1 MNKWIIRLLGCFLF
15 GICSLQISKAQF
27 IPDRFTNR
35 RMNLMND
42 ATSVGWNPALL
53 GLVSRTDAVLV
64 IPYDRSFQST
74 RMIGG
79 FISSDGVSI
88 GFTSGRDSTI
98 DQSSEPFSFYGGMG
112 VKIPNYNGWIG
123 ASFRYSEFGGRTV
136 RYMGS
141 LMYNPIPKFY
151 LSLGMTNMY
160 SVDTKN
166 HVYSLTGSYSPLDWI
181 TLHGR
186 LQFCPDSAILYN
198 KAYASELGIS
208 TSFNHKQI
216 VASFSTIP
224 EARQARFGLEI
235 AFDVLSLGLLNEAS
249 TINSP
254 DRRFSGG
261 NALLRINHDSLWSV
275 NHYREPTPPIPACKI
290 DQSCC
295 EMNVHDIHHC
305 IKNPCENCPKLKSSC
320 LAGRIICCKSV
331 KHCQHCTCLCCPGC
345 SNCSGCSGSPSQII
359 INNGTGSGNGNGS
372 GGSGGGGESGSGK
385 STPAPA
391 PSKPVE
397 PSEEPAVIEP
407 EAAPMPAEP
416 SEPPFPEVSDKQS
429 SSKLFS
435 LKSVFFDS
443 AKWDLRPESTEEL
456 TRLYEYLE
464 ENPDL
469 SIQINAHT
477 DNVGSNKANQKLS
490 QQRSQSVVEFLIEMG
505 IDSSRLEAKGFGEE
519 YPIAPNDSDEGRQE
533 NRRVEFMTKNI

>member
-15 GICSLQISKAQF
+15 SIFSLQISKAQF

-53 GLVSRTDAVLV
+53 GLVNRTDAVLV

-79 FISSDGVSI
+79 FISSDGVSV

-98 DQSSEPFSFYGGMG
+98 DQPSEPFSFYGGMG
-112 VKIPNYNGWIG
+112 VKIPKYNGWIG

-151 LSLGMTNMY
+151 LSLGITNMY

-166 HVYSLTGSYSPLDWI
+166 HVYSLTSSYSPLDWI

-208 TSFNHKQI
+208 TSFNNKQI

-235 AFDVLSLGLLNEAS
+235 AFDVLSLGSLNEAS
-249 TINSP
+249 TVNSP

-261 NALLRINHDSLWSV
+261 NVLLRINHDSLWSV

-290 DQSCC
+290 DKSCC

-320 LAGRIICCKSV
+320 LAGRPACCQSV
-331 KHCQHCTCLCCPGC
+331 KHCQHCICLCCPGC
-345 SNCSGCSGSPSQII
+345 SSCSGCSCSPSQII
-359 INNGTGSGNGNGS
+359 INNGSGNGS
-372 GGSGGGGESGSGK
+372 GGSGGGGASGSGK

-391 PSKPVE
+391 PSKPAE
-397 PSEEPAVIEP
+397 PSEEPAVIEKP
-407 EAAPMPAEP
+407 EPAPIPEEP

>member
-1 MNKWIIRLLGCFLF
+1 MNKWIIKLLGCFLF
-15 GICSLQISKAQF
+15 SIFSLQISKAQF

-53 GLVSRTDAVLV
+53 GLVTRTDAVLV

-79 FISSDGVSI
+79 FISSDGVSV

-98 DQSSEPFSFYGGMG
+98 DQPSEPFSFYGGMG
-112 VKIPNYNGWIG
+112 VKIPKYNGWIG

-151 LSLGMTNMY
+151 LSLGITNMY

-166 HVYSLTGSYSPLDWI
+166 HVYSLTSSYSPLDWI

-208 TSFNHKQI
+208 TSFNNKQI

-235 AFDVLSLGLLNEAS
+235 AFDVLSLGSLNEAS
-249 TINSP
+249 TVNSP

-261 NALLRINHDSLWSV
+261 NVLLRINHDSLWSV

-290 DQSCC
+290 DKSCC

-320 LAGRIICCKSV
+320 LAGRPACCQSV
-331 KHCQHCTCLCCPGC
+331 KHCQHCICLCCPGC
-345 SNCSGCSGSPSQII
+345 SSCSGCSCSPSQII
-359 INNGTGSGNGNGS
+359 INNGSGNGNGS
-372 GGSGGGGESGSGK
+372 GGSGGGGASGSGK

-391 PSKPVE
+391 PSKPAE
-397 PSEEPAVIEP
+397 PSEEPAPIP
-407 EAAPMPAEP
+407 EEP

>member
-1 MNKWIIRLLGCFLF
+1 MNKWIIKLLGCFLF
-15 GICSLQISKAQF
+15 SIFSLQISKAQF

-53 GLVSRTDAVLV
+53 GLVTRTDAVLV

-79 FISSDGVSI
+79 FISSDGVSV

-98 DQSSEPFSFYGGMG
+98 DQPSEPFSFYGGMG
-112 VKIPNYNGWIG
+112 VKIPKYNGWIG

-151 LSLGMTNMY
+151 LSLGITNMY

-166 HVYSLTGSYSPLDWI
+166 HVYSLTSSYSPLDWI

-208 TSFNHKQI
+208 TSFNNKQI

-235 AFDVLSLGLLNEAS
+235 AFDVLSLGSLNEAS
-249 TINSP
+249 TVNSP

-261 NALLRINHDSLWSV
+261 NVLLRINHDSLWSV

-290 DQSCC
+290 DKSCC

-320 LAGRIICCKSV
+320 LAGRPACCQSV
-331 KHCQHCTCLCCPGC
+331 KHCQHCICLCCPGC
-345 SNCSGCSGSPSQII
+345 SSCSGCSCSPSQII
-359 INNGTGSGNGNGS
+359 INNGSGNGS
-372 GGSGGGGESGSGK
+372 GGSGGGGASGSGK

-391 PSKPVE
+391 PSKPAE
-397 PSEEPAVIEP
+397 PSEEPAVIEKP
-407 EAAPMPAEP
+407 EPAPIPEEP

>member
-15 GICSLQISKAQF
+15 SIFSLQISKAQF

-53 GLVSRTDAVLV
+53 GLVTRTDAVLV

-79 FISSDGVSI
+79 FISSDGVSV

-98 DQSSEPFSFYGGMG
+98 DQPSEPFSFYGGMG
-112 VKIPNYNGWIG
+112 VKIPKYNGWIG

-151 LSLGMTNMY
+151 LSLDITNMY

-166 HVYSLTGSYSPLDWI
+166 HVYSLTSSYSPLDWI

-208 TSFNHKQI
+208 TSFNNKQI

-235 AFDVLSLGLLNEAS
+235 AFDVLSLGSLNEAS
-249 TINSP
+249 TVNSP

-261 NALLRINHDSLWSV
+261 NVLLRINHDSLWSV

-290 DQSCC
+290 DKSCC

-320 LAGRIICCKSV
+320 LAGRPACCQSV
-331 KHCQHCTCLCCPGC
+331 KHCQHCICLCCPGC
-345 SNCSGCSGSPSQII
+345 SSCSGCSCSPSQII
-359 INNGTGSGNGNGS
+359 INNGSGNGS
-372 GGSGGGGESGSGK
+372 GGSGSGGASGSGK

-391 PSKPVE
+391 PSKPAE
-397 PSEEPAVIEP
+397 PSEEPAVIEKP
-407 EAAPMPAEP
+407 EPAPIPEEP

-443 AKWDLRPESTEEL
+443 AKWDLRPESNEEL

>member
-1 MNKWIIRLLGCFLF
+1 
-15 GICSLQISKAQF
+15 
-27 IPDRFTNR
+27 
-35 RMNLMND
+35 MNLMND

-53 GLVSRTDAVLV
+53 GLVTRTDAVLV

-79 FISSDGVSI
+79 FISSDGVSV

-98 DQSSEPFSFYGGMG
+98 DQPSEPFSFYGGMG
-112 VKIPNYNGWIG
+112 VKIPKYTGWIG

-166 HVYSLTGSYSPLDWI
+166 HVYSLTSSYSPLDWI

-198 KAYASELGIS
+198 KSYASELGIS
-208 TSFNHKQI
+208 TSFNNKQI

-235 AFDVLSLGLLNEAS
+235 AFDVLSIGSLNEAS
-249 TINSP
+249 TVNSP

-261 NALLRINHDSLWSV
+261 NVLLRINHDSLWSV
-275 NHYREPTPPIPACKI
+275 NHYREPAPPIPACKI
-290 DQSCC
+290 DKSCC
-295 EMNVHDIHHC
+295 EMNIQDIHHC

-320 LAGRIICCKSV
+320 LAGRPSCCKSV

-345 SNCSGCSGSPSQII
+345 ANCSGCSGSPSQII
-359 INNGTGSGNGNGS
+359 INNGSGSGNGNGS
-372 GGSGGGGESGSGK
+372 GGSGGVESSSGK
-385 STPAPA
+385 PKPAPA
-391 PSKPVE
+391 PVE
-397 PSEEPAVIEP
+397 PKEEPADTEKTEP
-407 EAAPMPAEP
+407 APIPEEP
-416 SEPPFPEVSDKQS
+416 SEPPFPEVTDVQS

-477 DNVGSNKANQKLS
+477 DNVGSNKANQILS
-490 QQRSQSVVEFLIEMG
+490 QKRAQSVVEFLIEMG

>member
-53 GLVSRTDAVLV
+53 GLVTRTDAVLV

-112 VKIPNYNGWIG
+112 VKIPKYNGWIG

-198 KAYASELGIS
+198 KTYASELGIS

-235 AFDVLSLGLLNEAS
+235 AFDVLSLGSLNEAS
-249 TINSP
+249 TVNSP

-261 NALLRINHDSLWSV
+261 NVLLRINHDSLWSV
-275 NHYREPTPPIPACKI
+275 NHYREPNPPIPACKI

-305 IKNPCENCPKLKSSC
+305 IKNPCENCPKLQTSC

-345 SNCSGCSGSPSQII
+345 SNCSGSPSQII

-372 GGSGGGGESGSGK
+372 GGTGGGESGSGK
-385 STPAPA
+385 PTPTPTPA

-397 PSEEPAVIEP
+397 PTEEPSEP
-407 EAAPMPAEP
+407 EKPEPAPIPEEP

-490 QQRSQSVVEFLIEMG
+490 QQRSQSVVDFLIEMG

>member
-15 GICSLQISKAQF
+15 SIFSLQISKAQF

-53 GLVSRTDAVLV
+53 GLVTRTDAVLV

-79 FISSDGVSI
+79 FISSDGVSV

-98 DQSSEPFSFYGGMG
+98 DQPSEPFSFYGGMG
-112 VKIPNYNGWIG
+112 VKIPKYNGWIG

-151 LSLGMTNMY
+151 LSLGITNMY

-166 HVYSLTGSYSPLDWI
+166 HVYSLTSSYSPLDWI

-208 TSFNHKQI
+208 TSFNNKQI

-235 AFDVLSLGLLNEAS
+235 AFDVLSLGSLNEAS
-249 TINSP
+249 TVNSP

-261 NALLRINHDSLWSV
+261 NVLLRINHDSLWSV

-290 DQSCC
+290 DKSCC

-305 IKNPCENCPKLKSSC
+305 IKNPCDNCPKLKSPC
-320 LAGRIICCKSV
+320 LAGRPACCQSV
-331 KHCQHCTCLCCPGC
+331 KHCQHCICLCCPGC
-345 SNCSGCSGSPSQII
+345 SSCSGCSCSPSQII
-359 INNGTGSGNGNGS
+359 INNGSGNGS
-372 GGSGGGGESGSGK
+372 GGSGGGGASGSGK

-391 PSKPVE
+391 PSKPAE
-397 PSEEPAVIEP
+397 PSEEPAVIEKP
-407 EAAPMPAEP
+407 EPAPIPEEP

>member
-1 MNKWIIRLLGCFLF
+1 M
-15 GICSLQISKAQF
+15 
-27 IPDRFTNR
+27 
-35 RMNLMND
+35 
-42 ATSVGWNPALL
+42 
-53 GLVSRTDAVLV
+53 
-64 IPYDRSFQST
+64 
-74 RMIGG
+74 
-79 FISSDGVSI
+79 
-88 GFTSGRDSTI
+88 
-98 DQSSEPFSFYGGMG
+98 
-112 VKIPNYNGWIG
+112 
-123 ASFRYSEFGGRTV
+123 
-136 RYMGS
+136 
-141 LMYNPIPKFY
+141 
-151 LSLGMTNMY
+151 
-160 SVDTKN
+160 
-166 HVYSLTGSYSPLDWI
+166 
-181 TLHGR
+181 
-186 LQFCPDSAILYN
+186 QFCPDSAILYN

-208 TSFNHKQI
+208 TSFNNKQI

-235 AFDVLSLGLLNEAS
+235 AFDVLSLGSLNEAS
-249 TINSP
+249 TVNSP

-261 NALLRINHDSLWSV
+261 NVLLRINHDSLWSV

-295 EMNVHDIHHC
+295 EMNAHDIHHC

-345 SNCSGCSGSPSQII
+345 SNCSGCSGSPSQNSISKD
-359 INNGTGSGNGNGS
+359 TGSGS
-372 GGSGGGGESGSGK
+372 RSGGGGESGSGT

-391 PSKPVE
+391 PIKPVE

-407 EAAPMPAEP
+407 EDAPIPEEP
-416 SEPPFPEVSDKQS
+416 SEPLFPEVSDEIS

>member
-15 GICSLQISKAQF
+15 SIFSLQISKAQF

-53 GLVSRTDAVLV
+53 GLVTRTDAVLV

-79 FISSDGVSI
+79 FISSDGVSV

-98 DQSSEPFSFYGGMG
+98 DQPSEPFSFYGGMG
-112 VKIPNYNGWIG
+112 VKIPKYNGWIG

-151 LSLGMTNMY
+151 LSLGITNMY

-166 HVYSLTGSYSPLDWI
+166 HVYSLTSSYSPLDWI

-208 TSFNHKQI
+208 TSFNNKQI

-235 AFDVLSLGLLNEAS
+235 AFDVLSLGSLNEAS
-249 TINSP
+249 TVNSP

-261 NALLRINHDSLWSV
+261 NVLLRINHDSLWSV

-290 DQSCC
+290 DKSCC

-320 LAGRIICCKSV
+320 LAGRPACCQSV
-331 KHCQHCTCLCCPGC
+331 KHCQHCICLCCPGC
-345 SNCSGCSGSPSQII
+345 SSCSGCSCSPSQII
-359 INNGTGSGNGNGS
+359 INNGSGNGNGS
-372 GGSGGGGESGSGK
+372 GVGGDSGSGK
-385 STPAPA
+385 STPPA
-391 PSKPVE
+391 SPSKPDKSSTE
-397 PSEEPAVIEP
+397 KPSEEQQTEP
-407 EAAPMPAEP
+407 QKEEP
-416 SEPPFPEVSDKQS
+416 SEPPFPEVSDEQS